1 MTEAYEDMLKSGII
15 DPAKVTHSVVQSAA
29 YIVAMILITEVLIA
43 DIAETRSAMPAGGMD
58 DMGGTMRSELLYEQH
73 KT

>member
-29 YIVAMILITEVLIA
+29 YIEAMILITEVL
-43 DIAETRSAMPAGGMD
+43 IAETRSAMPAGGMD